1 MYIICHKHH
10 LKNKQAFI
18 TYNNKKRNLRLVA
31 GSRKSNAR
39 LSMVDFM
46 PFSRDLS
53 QEQLIG
59 YVNDPVNSKNVIKIF
74 GIPSI
79 FLIKLTSGLSI
90 TSRGDTTNTNLQNME
105 PVSETDQEQVPE
117 DLGKLMEVDKARTG
131 RVRLILKILNEVPVT
146 VRF

>member
-1 MYIICHKHH
+1 
-10 LKNKQAFI
+10 
-18 TYNNKKRNLRLVA
+18 
-31 GSRKSNAR
+31 
-39 LSMVDFM
+39 MVDFM

-59 YVNDPVNSKNVIKIF
+59 YVNNAVNCKNAIKLF

-79 FLIKLTSGLSI
+79 FLMKLTSGLSVS
-90 TSRGDTTNTNLQNME
+90 SRGDTTNTNLQNME

-131 RVRLILKILNEVPVT
+131 RVRSTLKISNEAKET
-146 VRF
+146 N

>member
-1 MYIICHKHH
+1 MY
-10 LKNKQAFI
+10 F
-18 TYNNKKRNLRLVA
+18 LVA
-31 GSRKSNAR
+31 GSRRSNAR

-59 YVNDPVNSKNVIKIF
+59 CVNKRVNSKTVMKMS

-79 FLIKLTSGLSI
+79 CLIKLTSGLSI
-90 TSRGDTTNTNLQNME
+90 SSRGDTTNTNLQNME

-117 DLGKLMEVDKARTG
+117 DLGKLTEVDKARTG
-131 RVRLILKILNEVPVT
+131 RVNLKMAFDFTSDGVKCGIKGTPLFAPKLFT
-146 VRF
+146 HLCGCTDQYF